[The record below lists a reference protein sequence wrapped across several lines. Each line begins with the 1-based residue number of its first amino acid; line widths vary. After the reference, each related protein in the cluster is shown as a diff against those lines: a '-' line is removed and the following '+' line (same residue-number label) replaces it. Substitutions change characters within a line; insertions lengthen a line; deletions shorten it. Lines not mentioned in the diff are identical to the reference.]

1 MSVLISRERV
11 NGVVNVNLRDTAST
25 TNVVINGEVF
35 GFVTED
41 QEVSLFR

>member
-1 MSVLISRERV
+1 MVTSRERV
-11 NGVVNVNLRDTAST
+11 DGVVNVDLRDTAST

-41 QEVSLFR
+41 QEVSLFW